1 MTRRAF
7 AFGFALLVAASPVF
21 GSGTAFARSGGTVA
35 SLSSSAQT
43 TDEASEDESVEDTFE
58 YAVSAIPPIEGVV
71 FTIDGVTKATNREG
85 TATFAIPKIDGK
97 VDKLVGQRVIVGTEE
112 IELDERSVA
121 RFSRS
126 LDRREGFSAVFS
138 VFYKVG
144 FEFIDASGTPMPA
157 SSVDSISVKSSTGEV
172 LEFDAFDDIWLLGT
186 RVAGSARPEVKSIFW
201 TIQDALASGTS
212 VVNRGQTKFN
222 PDTDE
227 EIVVPLL
234 FFDTRFEI
242 FDAFFGFRVGD
253 ALLIEAPD
261 GTLTEV
267 PLDGGT
273 AELTRVPRGEYKL
286 TVEGPGLK
294 LLRPVA
300 ISRNQEL
307 HLKFYT
313 WLDVGLVLIALVL
326 FLVVPVGV
334 GIHRRRK
341 RAEAH
346 SEPEERVSA
355 GHIGSVGSMP
365 DTDDGA
371 VDAVTR
377 AQPARRHGVEG

>member
-1 MTRRAF
+1 MLL
-7 AFGFALLVAASPVF
+7 FGFAMLVVAIPVLGGGTALAT
-21 GSGTAFARSGGTVA
+21 GSGTVGAW
-35 SLSSSAQT
+35 SSFAQT
-43 TDEASEDESVEDTFE
+43 TDEASEDERVEDTFE

-71 FTIDGVTKATNREG
+71 FTIDGVTKSTNREG
-85 TATFAIPKIDGK
+85 TATFVIPKIDGK
-97 VDKLVGQRVIVGTEE
+97 VDKTVGQRVVVGTEE

-121 RFSRS
+121 RFSRA

-144 FEFIDASGTPMPA
+144 FAFLDASGEPMPA
-157 SSVDSISVKSSTGEV
+157 SAVDSVSVKSSTGEV

-227 EIVVPLL
+227 EVVVPLL
-234 FFDTRFEI
+234 FFDAHFEI
-242 FDAFFGFRVGD
+242 IDAFFGFPVGT

-267 PLDGGT
+267 PLVGGA
-273 AELTRVPRGEYKL
+273 AELIRVPRGEYKL

-300 ISRNQEL
+300 ISRTQDL

-334 GIHRRRK
+334 GIYRRRQ
-341 RAEAH
+341 RAEVH
-346 SEPEERVSA
+346 PEPGERASVGHGGSA
-355 GHIGSVGSMP
+355 GSPPHR
-365 DTDDGA
+365 DDGA
-371 VDAVTR
+371 AMETPRV
-377 AQPARRHGVEG
+377 PSARHHDVER